1 MGRPAQLFVQS
12 CKFQKDQNAYFIL
25 VFPKIL
31 IIVNSA
37 AGLQIQ
43 RCDVL
48 CVSPQDY
55 SPIPCNFSRYLF
67 VTLAN
72 LPN

>member
-43 RCDVL
+43 RYDVHGL
-48 CVSPQDY
+48 TKKLLK
-55 SPIPCNFSRYLF
+55 IPRCQLHSGSI
-67 VTLAN
+67 
-72 LPN
+72 P